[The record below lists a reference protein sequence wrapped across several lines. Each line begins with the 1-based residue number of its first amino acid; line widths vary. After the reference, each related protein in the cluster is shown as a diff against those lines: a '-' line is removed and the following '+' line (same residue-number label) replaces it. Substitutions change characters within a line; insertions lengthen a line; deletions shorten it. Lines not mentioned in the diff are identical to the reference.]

1 MGRKKV
7 CQCFSCGMKLYI
19 EDAIEEKIDDD
30 HSIYFCNS
38 HCREVT
44 SEETI
49 LNEKIYLLFKKILG
63 VKTLNK
69 SVKGYIRNR
78 LSEDFENKSTILF
91 STLCKKREQ
100 IVSNLCK
107 PSHNFPNNTIKCKY
121 IFACVEKD
129 IEKEFK
135 RQQEIEKTQ
144 TDFDVPIPLVKSVI
158 KKVRN
163 ISKYL

>member
-1 MGRKKV
+1 MAKKKAE
-7 CQCFSCGMKLYI
+7 CYCCGKKGYQ
-19 EDAIEEKIDDD
+19 ENYIEEKLDDEE
-30 HSIYFCNS
+30 HSIYFCS
-38 HCREVT
+38 ECCRELT

-78 LSEDFENKSTILF
+78 LSEDYDDKRQVLF
-91 STLCKKREQ
+91 SILKDKSDKLKQ
-100 IVSNLCK
+100 IISEK
-107 PSHNFPNNTIKCKY
+107 SFPNSTIKCKY
-121 IFACVEKD
+121 IFASVED
-129 IEKEFK
+129 DVDKEYK
-135 RQQEIEKTQ
+135 RQQEVKNVQ

-158 KKVRN
+158 KRVRN

>member
-1 MGRKKV
+1 MAKKKAE
-7 CQCFSCGMKLYI
+7 CYCCGKKGYRENYI
-19 EDAIEEKIDDD
+19 EEQLDEE

-38 HCREVT
+38 HCKEVT

-78 LSEDFENKSTILF
+78 LSEDYDNKTTFLF
-91 STLCKKREQ
+91 SVLKEKNDKLKQ
-100 IVSNLCK
+100 IISEK
-107 PSHNFPNNTIKCKY
+107 SFPNSTIKCKY
-121 IFACVEKD
+121 IFASVENEVEK
-129 IEKEFK
+129 EYK
-135 RQQEIEKTQ
+135 RQQEVEKAQ
-144 TDFDVPIPLVKSVI
+144 TDFDIPIPLVKSVI
-158 KKVRN
+158 KRVRD

>member
-1 MGRKKV
+1 MSKKKAE
-7 CQCFSCGMKLYI
+7 CYSCGKKGYQENYI
-19 EDAIEEKIDDD
+19 EEQLDDE

-44 SEETI
+44 SDETI

-78 LSEDFENKSTILF
+78 LSEDYENKTTFLF
-91 STLCKKREQ
+91 SVLKDKSDKLKQVISEK
-100 IVSNLCK
+100 S
-107 PSHNFPNNTIKCKY
+107 FPNSTIKCKY
-121 IFACVEKD
+121 IFASVENDVEK
-129 IEKEFK
+129 EYK
-135 RQQEIEKTQ
+135 RQQEVEKAQ
-144 TDFDVPIPLVKSVI
+144 TDFDIPIPLVKSVI
-158 KKVRN
+158 KRVRD

>member
-1 MGRKKV
+1 MNKKKAE
-7 CQCFSCGMKLYI
+7 CYCCGKKGYQENYI
-19 EDAIEEKIDDD
+19 EEQLDDE

-78 LSEDFENKSTILF
+78 LSEDYENKTTFLF
-91 STLCKKREQ
+91 SVLKDKSDKLKQ
-100 IVSNLCK
+100 IISEK
-107 PSHNFPNNTIKCKY
+107 SFPNSTIKCKY
-121 IFACVEKD
+121 IFATVENEVEK
-129 IEKEFK
+129 EYK
-135 RQQEIEKTQ
+135 RQHEADKIQ
-144 TDFDVPIPLVKSVI
+144 TDFDIPIRLVKSI
-158 KKVRN
+158 MKHVRD
-163 ISKYL
+163 ISKY